1 MLNEV
6 AASRYFSLSAFVWA
20 PGYAERLFGRSLG
33 CSVGAG
39 EKDLST
45 DGESDWLEEGGNE
58 ERKGEGN

>member
-1 MLNEV
+1 MK
-6 AASRYFSLSAFVWA
+6 SRPEDISLSQ
-20 PGYAERLFGRSLG
+20 PSFGLRAMQKGSSVG
-33 CSVGAG
+33 RTVGRSVGAG